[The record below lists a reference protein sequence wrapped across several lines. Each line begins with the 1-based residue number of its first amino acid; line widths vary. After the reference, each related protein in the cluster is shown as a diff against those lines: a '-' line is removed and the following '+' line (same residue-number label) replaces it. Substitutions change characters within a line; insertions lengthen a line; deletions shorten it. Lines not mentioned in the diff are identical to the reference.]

1 MGLNAPDR
9 LLEAARRFVQEAEE
23 QVSEQAKVVEQA
35 RAQGQ
40 NTEHPE
46 ELLRLLQDF
55 LRLAREHL
63 AAVEGAARS
72 RGEKG

>member
-1 MGLNAPDR
+1 
-9 LLEAARRFVQEAEE
+9 
-23 QVSEQAKVVEQA
+23 VSEQAKVVGQA

-72 RGEKG
+72 RGEYG